1 MPYDEEEEE
10 PPPSKPGP
18 ARPMQAVWLT
28 KDHNSDAPLAP
39 NDQKVLLE
47 LNGVSSAATRAPLD
61 LVAVIDTSGSMG
73 GNKLENV
80 KKALSFIIRKLT
92 DRDRLC
98 IVEFHSNV
106 NRLCQLRCVTE
117 AARPK
122 LEDIVNGLQVVGTTN
137 IEAGLREAVTVVGG
151 RKYTTGRA
159 ANIMLLSDGVED
171 SGTNARSV
179 EPGNVPV
186 HTFGFGDGDHHDSK
200 LLGAV
205 AEKSLGGVYNYVADS
220 NEPAKLA
227 EAFSRILAGLVTII
241 AQDLELTVTPFP
253 GEATIENVYAGTYP
267 TDPKDPPGSLP
278 VTVRFGTLSS
288 EEARSVVVKLALSDH
303 TDFRPYRATV
313 AEVQYRFR
321 TAQGQQVTSD
331 PEKITIKRSR
341 KVAATAADG
350 APPPVETEVIRQQHV
365 VTIRQAV
372 EKAENDRMEEAWNVL
387 AAALNKLVEA
397 RKKLFDPIL
406 EELQNELMKLLALFK
421 TKQLYTQHGRPYAI
435 ASEACHG
442 RRRSTEKGDE
452 AAGPYDTQ
460 RVKQYRE
467 QVQQPHETPLPSAAD
482 EELAEEREPEAPLS
496 PAEVRRTVS
505 VVLRLLTAV
514 LSLLAFS
521 IMASARTSGWAGDYY
536 GRYEPYR

>member
-1 MPYDEEEEE
+1 MPYDEEEE

-18 ARPMQAVWLT
+18 ARPMQAVRLT

-61 LVAVIDTSGSMG
+61 LVAVIDTSGSMR
-73 GNKLENV
+73 GNKLENA

-98 IVEFHSNV
+98 IVQFDDNV
-106 NRLCQLRCVTE
+106 KRLCQLRCVTE
-117 AARPK
+117 AARAE
-122 LEDIVNGLQVVGTTN
+122 LEAIVSGLRDGGSTN

-159 ANIMLLSDGVED
+159 ANIMLLSDGKED
-171 SGTNARSV
+171 SDTNARSV

-186 HTFGFGDGDHHDSK
+186 HTFGVGYGHDSK

-205 AEKSLGGVYNYVADS
+205 AEKSLGGVYNYVANS
-220 NEPAKLA
+220 NDPAKLA

-267 TDPKDPPGSLP
+267 KDPKDPPGSLP

-288 EEARSVVVKLALSDH
+288 EEARSVVVELALSDR
-303 TDFRPYRATV
+303 TGFRPYRATV

-341 KVAATAADG
+341 KVAATAVDG
-350 APPPVETEVIRQQHV
+350 APRPVETEVIRQQHV
-365 VTIRQAV
+365 ITIRQAV
-372 EKAENDRMEEAWNVL
+372 EKAENDRMDEAWNVL
-387 AAALNKLVEA
+387 AAALKKLVEA
-397 RKKLFDPIL
+397 RKRLFDPIL

-460 RVKQYRE
+460 RVKQYRK

-482 EELAEEREPEAPLS
+482 EELAEEPEPEAPL
-496 PAEVRRTVS
+496 RRTAS

-521 IMASARTSGWAGDYY
+521 IMASARTSGWASDYY